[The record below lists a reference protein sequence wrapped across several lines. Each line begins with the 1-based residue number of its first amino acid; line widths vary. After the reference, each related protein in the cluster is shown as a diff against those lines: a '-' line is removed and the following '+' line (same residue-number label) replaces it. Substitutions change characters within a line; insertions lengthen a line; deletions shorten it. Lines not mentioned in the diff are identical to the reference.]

1 VLLLELKTTAALV
14 GVTALLTALSVLSA
28 AAALTAITEIFPN
41 AVRSSGL
48 AVSYA
53 LAVSVFGGSTQF
65 VVAWLTHATGNPMS
79 PAFYVMLSSALSLWA
94 MWRLPAARRGAPAA

>member
-1 VLLLELKTTAALV
+1 
-14 GVTALLTALSVLSA
+14 
-28 AAALTAITEIFPN
+28 
-41 AVRSSGL
+41 VRSSGL

-79 PAFYVMLSSALSLWA
+79 PAFYVMLSSAISLWA